1 MKQIA
6 AAAGL
11 ALALGCASQPDALP
25 PTPAEARTSEL
36 QTSMTE
42 LLERLDVMN
51 ERLAR
56 LEEASEGGGARAT
69 TPAPVPAAPRTPTPA
84 TPRVISPEPAPGAP
98 STPAGAASR
107 ALRGAELAEL
117 YRSAIV
123 HFGSNRVAEARAA
136 FQRVFDADPSSELAD
151 NALFWI
157 GETYY
162 VSGDFANA
170 ISHYRRVSQQYG
182 DQNKAPDAVYKLALA
197 YAKTGDLALARQTLQ
212 EVISRYPYSTPAAS
226 AKAELERIKY

>member
-1 MKQIA
+1 MKQF

-11 ALALGCASQPDALP
+11 LVALGCASTPDAAV
-25 PTPAEARTSEL
+25 PTPADARVAEL
-36 QTSMTE
+36 QTAMTE

-56 LEEASEGGGARAT
+56 LEESGARAIP
-69 TPAPVPAAPRTPTPA
+69 PAPAVRATPPTPV
-84 TPRVISPEPAPGAP
+84 PSPQPVVQPSAPPAPP
-98 STPAGAASR
+98 SR
-107 ALRGAELAEL
+107 ALRGAELAEQ
-117 YRSAIV
+117 YRTAIV
-123 HFGSNRVAEARAA
+123 YYGSNRVAEARAA

-162 VSGDFANA
+162 TAGDYANA
-170 ISHYRRVSQQYG
+170 ISFYRRVSQQFG
-182 DQNKAPDAVYKLALA
+182 DQNKAPDAVFKLGLS
-197 YAKTGDLALARQTLQ
+197 YAKTGDLALARQTFQ
-212 EVISRYPYSTPAAS
+212 EVITRYPYSTPAAS

>member
-1 MKQIA
+1 MRLTA

-11 ALALGCASQPDALP
+11 LLALGCASAKDAAA
-25 PTPAEARTSEL
+25 PAPADLRVAEL

-56 LEEASEGGGARAT
+56 LEESREERGASAAPQPSVR
-69 TPAPVPAAPRTPTPA
+69 PAPVQPATQTAAPSAIAA
-84 TPRVISPEPAPGAP
+84 TS
-98 STPAGAASR
+98 SR
-107 ALRGAELAEL
+107 ALKGADLAEQ
-117 YRSAIV
+117 YRAAIV
-123 HFGSNRVAEARAA
+123 HFGAHRVAEARAA
-136 FQRVFDADPSSELAD
+136 FQKVFDADPSSELAD

-162 VSGDFANA
+162 SAGDYPNA
-170 ISHYRRVSQQYG
+170 ISHYRRVSEQYG

-197 YAKTGDLALARQTLQ
+197 YAKSGDLALARQTFQ
-212 EVISRYPYSTPAAS
+212 EVIARYPYSTPAAS

>member
-1 MKQIA
+1 MRRLA

-11 ALALGCASQPDALP
+11 ALALGCASQPDAAAP
-25 PTPAEARTSEL
+25 KPADVRTSEL

-56 LEEASEGGGARAT
+56 LEEASEGGSPAPATGARAT
-69 TPAPVPAAPRTPTPA
+69 SPAPVPSPSTA
-84 TPRVISPEPAPGAP
+84 RVISPEPAPAAA
-98 STPAGAASR
+98 STPAVAASR
-107 ALRGAELAEL
+107 ALRGAELAEM
-117 YRSAIV
+117 YRAAIV
-123 HFGSNRVAEARAA
+123 HFGSNRVAEARAG
-136 FQRVFDADPSSELAD
+136 FQRVFDADPSSDLAD
-151 NALFWI
+151 NALFWL

-162 VSGDFANA
+162 ASGDFANA

-182 DQNKAPDAVYKLALA
+182 DQNKAPDAVFKLALA

-212 EVISRYPYSTPAAS
+212 EVITRYPYSTSAAS

>member
-1 MKQIA
+1 MSRIA
-6 AAAGL
+6 AASGL
-11 ALALGCASQPDALP
+11 LLALGCASAHDAAA
-25 PTPAEARTSEL
+25 PAPADLRVAEL

-56 LEEASEGGGARAT
+56 LEESREERGVSASPQPVVR
-69 TPAPVPAAPRTPTPA
+69 PAPAQPAPQTAAPSAIAA
-84 TPRVISPEPAPGAP
+84 TS
-98 STPAGAASR
+98 SR
-107 ALRGAELAEL
+107 ALRGADLAEQ
-117 YRSAIV
+117 YRAAIV
-123 HFGSNRVAEARAA
+123 HFGANRVAEARSA

-162 VSGDFANA
+162 SAGDYPNA

-197 YAKTGDLALARQTLQ
+197 YAKSGDLALARQTFQ
-212 EVISRYPYSTPAAS
+212 EVIARYPYSTPAAS

>member
-1 MKQIA
+1 MRSTA

-11 ALALGCASQPDALP
+11 LLALGCASAKDAAA
-25 PTPAEARTSEL
+25 PAPADLRVAEL

-56 LEEASEGGGARAT
+56 LEESREERGASAAPQPSVR
-69 TPAPVPAAPRTPTPA
+69 PAPVHPSTQTAAPSSPIAA
-84 TPRVISPEPAPGAP
+84 T
-98 STPAGAASR
+98 TSR
-107 ALRGAELAEL
+107 ALKGADLAEQ
-117 YRSAIV
+117 YRAAIV
-123 HFGSNRVAEARAA
+123 HFGAHRVAEARAA

-162 VSGDFANA
+162 STGDYANA

-197 YAKTGDLALARQTLQ
+197 YVKSGDLALARQTFQ
-212 EVISRYPYSTPAAS
+212 EVIARYPYSTPAAS

>member
-1 MKQIA
+1 MKRTA

-11 ALALGCASQPDALP
+11 LLALGCASANDAAG
-25 PTPAEARTSEL
+25 PAPADVRVAEL

-56 LEEASEGGGARAT
+56 LEESREQRGEST
-69 TPAPVPAAPRTPTPA
+69 TPSPVARPSPAPPAPQTAAPTSG
-84 TPRVISPEPAPGAP
+84 I
-98 STPAGAASR
+98 AAASSR
-107 ALRGAELAEL
+107 ALRGADLAEQ
-117 YRSAIV
+117 YRAAIV
-123 HFGSNRVAEARAA
+123 HFGANRVAEARAA
-136 FQRVFDADPSSELAD
+136 FQKVFDADPSSELAD

-162 VSGDFANA
+162 AAGDYPNA
-170 ISHYRRVSQQYG
+170 ISQYRRVSQQYG

-197 YAKTGDLALARQTLQ
+197 YAKSGDLALARQTFQ
-212 EVISRYPYSTPAAS
+212 EVIARYPYSTPAAS

>member
-1 MKQIA
+1 M
-6 AAAGL
+6 
-11 ALALGCASQPDALP
+11 
-25 PTPAEARTSEL
+25 REL

-56 LEEASEGGGARAT
+56 LEESSDGGTRAI
-69 TPAPVPAAPRTPTPA
+69 TPAPVPSSATRTTTP
-84 TPRVISPEPAPGAP
+84 PA
-98 STPAGAASR
+98 STPAGAVSR

-117 YRSAIV
+117 YRAAIV
-123 HFGSNRVAEARAA
+123 HFGSNRVAEARAG
-136 FQRVFDADPSSELAD
+136 FQRVFDADPSGELAD

-157 GETYY
+157 GETYFAA
-162 VSGDFANA
+162 GDFTSA

-197 YAKTGDLALARQTLQ
+197 YAKTGDLALARQTFQ
-212 EVISRYPYSTPAAS
+212 EVITRYPYSTSAAS
-226 AKAELERIKY
+226 SKAELERIKY

>member
-11 ALALGCASQPDALP
+11 ALALGCASQPAADP
-25 PTPAEARTSEL
+25 PAPAEAGMREL

-56 LEEASEGGGARAT
+56 LEESSEGGARAI
-69 TPAPVPAAPRTPTPA
+69 TPAPVPSATRTTTP
-84 TPRVISPEPAPGAP
+84 PA
-98 STPAGAASR
+98 STPADAASR

-123 HFGSNRVAEARAA
+123 HFGSNRVAEARAG

-162 VSGDFANA
+162 AAGDFTNA

-197 YAKTGDLALARQTLQ
+197 YAKTGDLALARQTFQ
-212 EVISRYPYSTPAAS
+212 EVITRYPYSTSAAS
-226 AKAELERIKY
+226 SKAELERIKY

>member
-6 AAAGL
+6 AAACL
-11 ALALGCASQPDALP
+11 ALALGCASQPDAAP
-25 PTPAEARTSEL
+25 PTPADARTSEL

-56 LEEASEGGGARAT
+56 LEEASESGGARAIS
-69 TPAPVPAAPRTPTPA
+69 PAPVPAPRTTAPA
-84 TPRVISPEPAPGAP
+84 TPRVISPEPAPAAAT
-98 STPAGAASR
+98 TPAGAASR

-117 YRSAIV
+117 YRTAIV
-123 HFGSNRVAEARAA
+123 HFGSNRVAEARAG

-162 VSGDFANA
+162 ASGDFANA

-197 YAKTGDLALARQTLQ
+197 YAKTGDLALARQTFQ
-212 EVISRYPYSTPAAS
+212 EVITRYPYSTSAAS

>member
-11 ALALGCASQPDALP
+11 ALALGCASQQDPAP
-25 PTPAEARTSEL
+25 PAPVEARTSEL

-56 LEEASEGGGARAT
+56 LEEANESGTRTTAPAQPSGARAT
-69 TPAPVPAAPRTPTPA
+69 PPASLPAS
-84 TPRVISPEPAPGAP
+84 PRVISPEPSSG
-98 STPAGAASR
+98 TPAGAASR
-107 ALRGAELAEL
+107 ALRGAELAES
-117 YRSAIV
+117 YRTAIV
-123 HFGSNRVAEARAA
+123 HLGSNRVAEARAG

-157 GETYY
+157 GETYFAT
-162 VSGDFANA
+162 GDFANA

-197 YAKTGDLALARQTLQ
+197 YAKTGDLALARQTFQ
-212 EVISRYPYSTPAAS
+212 EVITRYPYSTAAAS
-226 AKAELERIKY
+226 SKAELERIKY

>member
-1 MKQIA
+1 MRRIA

-11 ALALGCASQPDALP
+11 LLALGCASANDAAA
-25 PTPAEARTSEL
+25 PAPADLRVAEL

-56 LEEASEGGGARAT
+56 LEESREERGVSASPQPAVR
-69 TPAPVPAAPRTPTPA
+69 PAPAQPAPQTAAPSAITA
-84 TPRVISPEPAPGAP
+84 TS
-98 STPAGAASR
+98 SR
-107 ALRGAELAEL
+107 ALRGADLAEQ
-117 YRSAIV
+117 YRAAIV
-123 HFGSNRVAEARAA
+123 HFGANRVAEARAA

-162 VSGDFANA
+162 SAGDYPNA

-197 YAKTGDLALARQTLQ
+197 YAKSGDLALARQTFQ
-212 EVISRYPYSTPAAS
+212 EVIARYPYSTPAAS

>member
-1 MKQIA
+1 MKQLA
-6 AAAGL
+6 VTGL
-11 ALALGCASQPDALP
+11 LVALGCASTPDAAA
-25 PTPAEARTSEL
+25 PTPVDTRVAEL

-56 LEEASEGGGARAT
+56 LEESGARAT
-69 TPAPVPAAPRTPTPA
+69 PPAPAVRA
-84 TPRVISPEPAPGAP
+84 TPSDSQPAPQPVVQPSAP
-98 STPAGAASR
+98 LASPSR
-107 ALRGAELAEL
+107 ALRGADLAEH
-117 YRSAIV
+117 YRTAIV
-123 HFGSNRVAEARAA
+123 LYGSNRVAEARAA

-162 VSGDFANA
+162 TAGDFANA
-170 ISHYRRVSQQYG
+170 ISYYRRVSQQFG
-182 DQNKAPDAVYKLALA
+182 DQNKAPDAVFKLGLS
-197 YAKTGDLALARQTLQ
+197 YAKTGDLALARQTFQ
-212 EVISRYPYSTPAAS
+212 EVITRYPYSTPAAS

>member
-1 MKQIA
+1 MKQWSA
-6 AAAGL
+6 AAL
-11 ALALGCASQPDALP
+11 LLALGCASSGSDAAAP
-25 PTPAEARTSEL
+25 SPADTRVAEL

-51 ERLAR
+51 QRLAK
-56 LEEASEGGGARAT
+56 LEEAQEIAAEPVVALK
-69 TPAPVPAAPRTPTPA
+69 PAPQPQPQRTVSVPAPPRTP
-84 TPRVISPEPAPGAP
+84 
-98 STPAGAASR
+98 AASSG
-107 ALRGAELAEL
+107 ALRGADLAEQ

-123 HFGSNRVAEARAA
+123 LYGARRVPEARAA
-136 FQRVFDADPSSELAD
+136 FQKVFDSDPSSELAD

-157 GETYY
+157 GETYF
-162 VSGDFANA
+162 SAGDYPNA
-170 ISHYRRVSQQYG
+170 ISFYQRVSQQYG

-197 YAKTGDLALARQTLQ
+197 YVKTGDLALARQTFQ

>member
-1 MKQIA
+1 M
-6 AAAGL
+6 
-11 ALALGCASQPDALP
+11 
-25 PTPAEARTSEL
+25 REL

-56 LEEASEGGGARAT
+56 LEEAGEGGARSMP
-69 TPAPVPAAPRTPTPA
+69 PAPVPASTPRAATPA
-84 TPRVISPEPAPGAP
+84 TPRVSSSDPPPATAP
-98 STPAGAASR
+98 TTAGAASR

-117 YRSAIV
+117 YRAAIV
-123 HFGSNRVAEARAA
+123 HFGSNRVAEARAG

-162 VSGDFANA
+162 AAGDFPSA
-170 ISHYRRVSQQYG
+170 ISHYRRVSQHYG

-197 YAKTGDLALARQTLQ
+197 YAKTGDLALARQTFQ
-212 EVISRYPYSTPAAS
+212 EVITRYPYSTSAAS
-226 AKAELERIKY
+226 SKAELERIKY